1 MEDQAKY
8 NAQVNRTR
16 LRLFLET
23 EKESCKNQFILSHD
37 TDTNTITVTNPYHQ
51 ERSIKMSLYAKWDRT
66 VDCDAV
72 IVPDEPE
79 PIKEDNVNTHTVVKD
94 KLSYNNNAI
103 LLVLGLFGFWIIIG
117 LLLCGII

>member
-16 LRLFLET
+16 LRIFLET

-51 ERSIKMSLYAKWDRT
+51 ERSIKMSLYAKWDKMLT
-66 VDCDAV
+66 
-72 IVPDEPE
+72 VPDKPK
-79 PIKEDNVNTHTVVKD
+79 PIKEETVNTNVVVKD
-94 KLSYNNNAI
+94 ELSYNNNAI
-103 LLVLGLFGFWIIIG
+103 LLLLGLIGFWVIVG